1 MKSKILTFMMAIV
14 AMSTV
19 FVACSDDDKTEPEVL
34 VKHTLTLDLPLN
46 VQADTL
52 IDAKAVFTNV
62 NTKATYTLSK
72 FEMKGKQF
80 ADTLTL
86 PAGTYTIEVHGNVT
100 YQLNGDTIKTPV
112 KAVKENVHI
121 NQAPESSAIG
131 NTTMAL
137 STYNAQDGFVISEIF
152 FTGTL
157 TPKGKQYI
165 DDQYIKIANNSDTVM
180 YADGLAIAESD
191 FLTVIKQDYKPDL
204 MNQAMTIS
212 AMYVIPGSGKE
223 HPVKPGE
230 ELVLAVNAK
239 NHKEINSNS
248 IDLSKADFEFY
259 DKSSNPNISDDDN
272 PNVPNLLSWTTSSA
286 TYFVMHNRGF
296 KAYAIAKPQV
306 DRETYTSKYLYTYS
320 WVFTFN
326 GKAYPMSDE
335 ANFLPNTW
343 IIDAVN
349 LSVASDYKWGV
360 VAATLDAG
368 WTHCGSVDHDKTR
381 YGKAVVRK
389 KTGNKWVDTN
399 NSTNDF
405 NADAKPTLFK

>member
-1 MKSKILTFMMAIV
+1 MKSKILAFIIAFV
-14 AMSTV
+14 AMNTI
-19 FVACSDDDKTEPEVL
+19 FIACSDDDKTEPEVS
-34 VKHTLTLDLPLN
+34 VRHALTLDLPLN
-46 VQADTL
+46 VQAGTL
-52 IDAKAVFTNV
+52 TDAKAVFTNV
-62 NTKATYTLSK
+62 NTKATYTLSNFK
-72 FEMKGKQF
+72 KAGTQF

-86 PAGTYTIEVHGNVT
+86 PAGNYTVEVHGNVT
-100 YQLNGDTIKTPV
+100 YQLNGETVKSPV
-112 KAVKENVHI
+112 RAVKENVRI

-131 NTTMAL
+131 STNVAL

-157 TPKGKQYI
+157 TPEGKQYT
-165 DDQYIKIANNSDTVM
+165 DDQYIKIGNNSDTVM

-191 FLTVIKQDYKPDL
+191 FLTVDKQDYTPDL
-204 MNQAMTIS
+204 MQQAMTVS
-212 AMYVIPGSGKE
+212 ALYVIPGSGKE

-230 ELVLAVNAK
+230 ELVLAIDAK
-239 NHKEINSNS
+239 NHKEFNKNS

-259 DKSSNPNISDDDN
+259 DKSSDPNISDDDN

-286 TYFVMHNRGF
+286 TYFSMHNRGF
-296 KAYAIAKPQV
+296 KAYAIARPQV
-306 DRETYTSKYLYTYS
+306 DQETYTSKYVYNYKWTL
-320 WVFTFN
+320 TFD
-326 GKAYPMSDE
+326 GETYPMDND

-349 LSVASDYKWGV
+349 LSVASDYQWGV

-368 WTHCGSVDHDKTR
+368 WSHCGSTDQDQSR

-389 KTGNKWVDTN
+389 KSGNKWTDTN

>member
-1 MKSKILTFMMAIV
+1 MNTM
-14 AMSTV
+14 
-19 FVACSDDDKTEPEVL
+19 FVACSDDDKTEPEVS
-34 VKHTLTLDLPLN
+34 VKHALTLDLPLN
-46 VQADTL
+46 VQAGTL
-52 IDAKAVFTNV
+52 TDAKAVFTNV
-62 NTKATYTLSK
+62 NTKATYTLSNFK
-72 FEMKGKQF
+72 KAGTQF

-86 PAGTYTIEVHGNVT
+86 PAGNYTVEVHGNVT
-100 YQLNGDTIKTPV
+100 YQLNGETV
-112 KAVKENVHI
+112 KSTVRAVKENVRI
-121 NQAPESSAIG
+121 NQAPESSAISST
-131 NTTMAL
+131 NVAL

-157 TPKGKQYI
+157 TPEGKQYT
-165 DDQYIKIANNSDTVM
+165 DDQYIKIGNNSDTVM

-191 FLTVIKQDYKPDL
+191 FLTVDKQDYTPDL
-204 MNQAMTIS
+204 MQQAMTVS
-212 AMYVIPGSGKE
+212 ALYVIPGSGKE

-230 ELVLAVNAK
+230 ELVLAIDAK
-239 NHKEINSNS
+239 NHKEFNKNS

-259 DKSSNPNISDDDN
+259 DKSSDPNISDDDN

-286 TYFVMHNRGF
+286 TYFSMHNRGF
-296 KAYAIAKPQV
+296 KAYAIARPQV
-306 DRETYTSKYLYTYS
+306 DQETYTSKYVYNYKWTL
-320 WVFTFN
+320 TFD
-326 GKAYPMSDE
+326 GETYPMDND

-349 LSVASDYKWGV
+349 LSVASDYQWGV

-368 WTHCGSVDHDKTR
+368 WSHCGSTDQDQSR

-389 KTGNKWVDTN
+389 KSGNKWTDTN

>member
-1 MKSKILTFMMAIV
+1 MKSKILAFIIAFV
-14 AMSTV
+14 AMNTM
-19 FVACSDDDKTEPEVL
+19 FVACSDDDKTEPEVS
-34 VKHTLTLDLPLN
+34 VRHALTLDLPLN
-46 VQADTL
+46 VQAGTL
-52 IDAKAVFTNV
+52 TDAKAVFTNV
-62 NTKATYTLSK
+62 NTKATYTLSNFK
-72 FEMKGKQF
+72 KAGTQF

-86 PAGTYTIEVHGNVT
+86 PAGTYTVEVHGNVT
-100 YQLNGDTIKTPV
+100 YQLNGETV
-112 KAVKENVHI
+112 KSTVRAVKENVRI
-121 NQAPESSAIG
+121 NQAPESSAISST
-131 NTTMAL
+131 NVAL

-157 TPKGKQYI
+157 TPDGKQYSY
-165 DDQYIKIANNSDTVM
+165 DQYIKIGNNSDTVM

-191 FLTVIKQDYKPDL
+191 FLTVDKQDYTPDL
-204 MNQAMTIS
+204 MQQAMTVS
-212 AMYVIPGSGKE
+212 ALYVIPGSGKE

-230 ELVLAVNAK
+230 ELVLAIDAK
-239 NHKEINSNS
+239 NHKEFNKNS

-259 DKSSNPNISDDDN
+259 DKSSDPNISDDDN

-286 TYFVMHNRGF
+286 TYFSMHNRGF
-296 KAYAIAKPQV
+296 KAYAIARPQV
-306 DRETYTSKYLYTYS
+306 DQETYTSKYVYNYKWTL
-320 WVFTFN
+320 TFD
-326 GKAYPMSDE
+326 GETYPMDND

-349 LSVASDYKWGV
+349 LSVASDYQWGV

-368 WTHCGSVDHDKTR
+368 WSHCGSTDQDQSR

-389 KTGNKWVDTN
+389 KSGNKWTDTN

>member
-1 MKSKILTFMMAIV
+1 MKSKILAFIIAFV
-14 AMSTV
+14 AMNTI
-19 FVACSDDDKTEPEVL
+19 FIACSDDDKTEPEVS
-34 VKHTLTLDLPLN
+34 VRHALTLDLPLN
-46 VQADTL
+46 VQAGTL
-52 IDAKAVFTNV
+52 TDAKAVFTNV
-62 NTKATYTLSK
+62 NTKATYTLSNFK
-72 FEMKGKQF
+72 KAGTQF

-86 PAGTYTIEVHGNVT
+86 PAGNYTVEVHGNVT
-100 YQLNGDTIKTPV
+100 YQLNGETVKSPV
-112 KAVKENVHI
+112 RAVKENVRI

-131 NTTMAL
+131 STNVAL

-157 TPKGKQYI
+157 TPEGKQYT
-165 DDQYIKIANNSDTVM
+165 DDQYIKIGNNSDTVM

-191 FLTVIKQDYKPDL
+191 FLTVDKQDYTPDL
-204 MNQAMTIS
+204 MQQAMTVS
-212 AMYVIPGSGKE
+212 ALYVIPGSGKE

-230 ELVLAVNAK
+230 ELVLAIDAK
-239 NHKEINSNS
+239 NHKEFNKNS

-259 DKSSNPNISDDDN
+259 DKSSDPNISDDDN

-286 TYFVMHNRGF
+286 TYFSMHNRGF
-296 KAYAIAKPQV
+296 KAYAIARPQV
-306 DRETYTSKYLYTYS
+306 DQETYTSKYVYNYKWT
-320 WVFTFN
+320 FTFD
-326 GKAYPMSDE
+326 GETYPMDND

-349 LSVASDYKWGV
+349 LSVASDYQWGV

-368 WTHCGSVDHDKTR
+368 WSHCGSTDQDQSR

-389 KTGNKWVDTN
+389 KSGNKWTDTN

>member
-1 MKSKILTFMMAIV
+1 MIKKFLAFTMAIV
-14 AMSTV
+14 AMSMV
-19 FVACSDDDKTEPEVL
+19 FVACSDDNKTEPEVS
-34 VKHTLTLDLPLN
+34 VRHALTLDLPLN
-46 VQADTL
+46 VQAGTL
-52 IDAKAVFTNV
+52 TDAKAVFTNV
-62 NTKATYTLSK
+62 NTKATYTLSNFK
-72 FEMKGKQF
+72 KAGTQF

-86 PAGTYTIEVHGNVT
+86 PAGNYTVEVHGNVT
-100 YQLNGDTIKTPV
+100 YQLNGETV
-112 KAVKENVHI
+112 KSTVRAVKENVRI
-121 NQAPESSAIG
+121 NQAPESSAISST
-131 NTTMAL
+131 NVAL

-157 TPKGKQYI
+157 TPEGKQYT
-165 DDQYIKIANNSDTVM
+165 DDQYIKIGNNSDTVM

-191 FLTVIKQDYKPDL
+191 FLTVDKQDYTPDL
-204 MNQAMTIS
+204 MQQAMTVS
-212 AMYVIPGSGKE
+212 ALYVIPGSGKE

-230 ELVLAVNAK
+230 ELVLAIDAK
-239 NHKEINSNS
+239 NHKEFNKNS

-259 DKSSNPNISDDDN
+259 DKSSDPNISDDDN

-286 TYFVMHNRGF
+286 TYFSMHNRGF
-296 KAYAIAKPQV
+296 KAYAIARPQV
-306 DRETYTSKYLYTYS
+306 DQETYTSKYVYNYKWTL
-320 WVFTFN
+320 TFD
-326 GKAYPMSDE
+326 GETYPMDND

-349 LSVASDYKWGV
+349 LSVASDYQWGV

-368 WTHCGSVDHDKTR
+368 WSHCGSTDQDQSR

-389 KTGNKWVDTN
+389 KSGNKWTDTN

>member
-1 MKSKILTFMMAIV
+1 MKSKILAFIIAFV
-14 AMSTV
+14 AMNTM
-19 FVACSDDDKTEPEVL
+19 FVACSDDDKTEPEVS
-34 VKHTLTLDLPLN
+34 VKHALTLDLPLN
-46 VQADTL
+46 VQAGTL
-52 IDAKAVFTNV
+52 TDAKAVFTNV
-62 NTKATYTLSK
+62 NTKATYTLSNFK
-72 FEMKGKQF
+72 KAGTQF

-86 PAGTYTIEVHGNVT
+86 PAGNYTVEVHGNVT
-100 YQLNGDTIKTPV
+100 YQLNGETV
-112 KAVKENVHI
+112 KSTVRAVKENVRI
-121 NQAPESSAIG
+121 NQAPESSAISST
-131 NTTMAL
+131 NVAL

-157 TPKGKQYI
+157 TPEGKQYT
-165 DDQYIKIANNSDTVM
+165 DDQYIKIGNNSDTVM

-191 FLTVIKQDYKPDL
+191 FLTVDKQDYTPDL
-204 MNQAMTIS
+204 MQQAMTVS
-212 AMYVIPGSGKE
+212 ALYVIPGSGKE

-230 ELVLAVNAK
+230 ELVLAIDAK
-239 NHKEINSNS
+239 NHKEFNKNS

-259 DKSSNPNISDDDN
+259 DKSSDPNISDDDN

-286 TYFVMHNRGF
+286 TYFSMHNRGF
-296 KAYAIAKPQV
+296 KAYAIARPQV
-306 DRETYTSKYLYTYS
+306 DQETYTSKYVYNYKWTL
-320 WVFTFN
+320 TFD
-326 GKAYPMSDE
+326 GETYPMDND

-349 LSVASDYKWGV
+349 LSVASDYQWGV

-368 WTHCGSVDHDKTR
+368 WSHCGSTDQDQSR

-389 KTGNKWVDTN
+389 KSGNKWTDTN

>member
-1 MKSKILTFMMAIV
+1 MKSKILAFIIAFV
-14 AMSTV
+14 AMNTI
-19 FVACSDDDKTEPEVL
+19 FIACSDDDKTEPEVS
-34 VKHTLTLDLPLN
+34 VRHALTLDLPLN
-46 VQADTL
+46 VQAGTL
-52 IDAKAVFTNV
+52 TDAKAVFTNV
-62 NTKATYTLSK
+62 NTKATYTLSNFK
-72 FEMKGKQF
+72 KAGTQF

-86 PAGTYTIEVHGNVT
+86 PAGNYTVEVHGNVT
-100 YQLNGDTIKTPV
+100 YQLNGETVKSPV
-112 KAVKENVHI
+112 RAVKENVRI

-131 NTTMAL
+131 STNVAL

-157 TPKGKQYI
+157 TPEGKQYT
-165 DDQYIKIANNSDTVM
+165 DDQYIKIGNNSDTVM

-191 FLTVIKQDYKPDL
+191 FLTVDKQDYTPDL
-204 MNQAMTIS
+204 MQQAMTVS
-212 AMYVIPGSGKE
+212 ALYVIPGSGKE

-230 ELVLAVNAK
+230 ELVLAIDAK
-239 NHKEINSNS
+239 NHKEFNKNS

-259 DKSSNPNISDDDN
+259 DKSSDPNISDDDN

-286 TYFVMHNRGF
+286 TYFSMHNRGF
-296 KAYAIAKPQV
+296 KAYAIARPQV
-306 DRETYTSKYLYTYS
+306 DRETYTSKYVYNYKWT
-320 WVFTFN
+320 FTFD
-326 GKAYPMSDE
+326 GETYPMDND

-349 LSVASDYKWGV
+349 LSVASDYQWGV

-368 WTHCGSVDHDKTR
+368 WSHCGSTDQDQSR

-389 KTGNKWVDTN
+389 KSGNKWTDTN